1 MSPPV
6 RLYGP
11 PLAPRGRRRRLWL
24 LAVLALGSALLAAGL
39 WLPAKAELAQHL
51 LNRAWAVTDDGGAAV
66 KPWPWADTW
75 PVAQLRLPGGSE
87 PLIVLAGAS
96 GRNLA
101 FGPALL
107 DGTVS
112 PGDIGLSVIAGH
124 RDTHFRALAEL
135 AVGDRFEV
143 ERTDGRVFLFE
154 VTGVDVVD
162 SRSAVL
168 EADAGA
174 TAIALVTCYPFDA
187 LEPRGPM
194 RYIVAAHLVAP
205 LETPAARPAS
215 WARHRF

>member
-1 MSPPV
+1 
-6 RLYGP
+6 
-11 PLAPRGRRRRLWL
+11 LWL
-24 LAVLALGSALLAAGL
+24 VLAAFGAALLAIGL

-51 LNRAWAVTDDGGAAV
+51 LSRAWAETRDEGGSV

-75 PVAQLRLPGGSE
+75 PVAKLRLPGRGA

-107 DGTVS
+107 DGTAA
-112 PGDIGLSVIAGH
+112 PGDPGLSVIAGH

-143 ERTDGRVFLFE
+143 ERADGRAFLFE
-154 VTGVDVVD
+154 VTDVDVVD
-162 SRSAVL
+162 SRRAVL

-174 TAIALVTCYPFDA
+174 TALALVTCYPFDA

-205 LETPAARPAS
+205 LPSATAERAAR
-215 WARHRF
+215 RRF

>member
-1 MSPPV
+1 MSPPPV
-6 RLYGP
+6 RLFGP
-11 PLAPRGRRRRLWL
+11 PLASRGRRRRTWL
-24 LAVLALGSALLAAGL
+24 VGLLALGAALLAAGL

-51 LNRAWAVTDDGGAAV
+51 LSRAWAETHEGRARA

-75 PVAQLRLPGGSE
+75 PVAQLELPGRKE

-107 DGTVS
+107 DGTVP
-112 PGDIGLSVIAGH
+112 PGDPGLSVIAGH

-135 AVGDRFEV
+135 AVGDRFAV
-143 ERTDGRVFLFE
+143 ERPDGRAFLFE
-154 VTGVDVVD
+154 VTGIDVVD
-162 SRSAVL
+162 SRRAVL

-187 LEPRGPM
+187 LEPRSPM

-205 LETPAARPAS
+205 TDTQGL
-215 WARHRF
+215 